1 MKQNGYIGNHNKC
14 ILVNKNGLP
23 MNGVQRGEL
32 SDVIHRKCFSPI
44 PT

>member
-1 MKQNGYIGNHNKC
+1 MKQNGYMGNRNKC
-14 ILVNKNGLP
+14 ILINKNGLP